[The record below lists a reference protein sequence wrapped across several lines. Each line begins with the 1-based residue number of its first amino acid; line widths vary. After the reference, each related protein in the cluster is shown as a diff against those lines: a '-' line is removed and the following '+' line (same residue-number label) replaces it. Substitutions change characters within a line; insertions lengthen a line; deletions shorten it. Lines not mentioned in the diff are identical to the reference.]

1 MDDMPCI
8 YQMNMVDENGQ
19 MEQDILAGRGMD
31 VLFCMMDNAKTKLEI
46 ASRLEMPSYSVQLY
60 LDRLQKAGLV
70 KEESSIVQ
78 NGQIEKCYQLASD
91 EIKIINMLQRETMTE
106 AEKKRKVDISAHHFG
121 LMTRNAI
128 KNANIYAD
136 KPNKIKAYF
145 MRAKEEDMRE
155 FRKEIEA
162 LFEKYQSLEDKNATD
177 TYSLFTVLAPSEK
190 GD

>member
-1 MDDMPCI
+1 MNDMPCI
-8 YQMNMVDENGQ
+8 YKMNMVEEHEQ

-60 LDRLQKAGLV
+60 IERLQKAGLV
-70 KEESSIVQ
+70 KEGASIVQ

-91 EIKIINMLQRETMTE
+91 EIKIINLLQKEDMSE
-106 AEKKRKVDISAHHFG
+106 AEKKRKVEISAQHFG
-121 LMTRNAI
+121 VMTRNAI
-128 KNANIYAD
+128 RNANVHGN
-136 KPNKIKAYF
+136 KPSKIKAYF
-145 MRAKEEDMRE
+145 MQAKEEDMKE

-162 LFEKYQSLEDKNATD
+162 LFEKYQKLEDKSASE
-177 TYSLFTVLAPSEK
+177 TYSLFTVLAPYEI